1 MKRLLSLLCGIGFM
15 TFTMAQG
22 TITTSGS
29 KPTQIKSGT
38 VVNATVKPTTLA
50 IKDTAH
56 AYVLIKTS
64 VGNITIMLYNE
75 TPKHRDNFIKLAEEG
90 YLDSTL
96 FHRVIKNFM
105 IQGGDPD
112 SRNAAK
118 GQMLGMGGPPYTI
131 PAEFNPKFYHKK
143 GALAAA
149 RNGDQVNPTKASS
162 GSQFYIV
169 QGKKYTDAELLALE
183 KQTGRKFSEA
193 QKTAYKT
200 VGGTPFLDM
209 NYTVFGKVTEGLSVI
224 DKIAAMA
231 TDGNDRPLSDIKM
244 SVTILHKPKS
254 LSTPTPK
261 SPININISNMN
272 TDTSTYVQIHTDYG
286 DMKIKLYNETPLHK
300 QNFID
305 LVKKSYY
312 DGTLFHRVISGF
324 MIQGGDPD
332 SKNAVPGQPLGMGGP
347 SYTIPAEFSPNFIH
361 KKGALAAARQGDAVN
376 PKKASSGS
384 QFYIVQGKGL
394 SDAELSM
401 MESRKGIKYTEEQKK
416 IYRESGGTP
425 FLDMDYTVFGE
436 VVEGLDV
443 IDKIAA
449 VQKGNSD
456 RPVNDIKM
464 TITIL
469 P

>member
-38 VVNATVKPTTLA
+38 VVNATVKPTTPA

-112 SRNAAK
+112 SKNAAK

-131 PAEFNPKFYHKK
+131 PAESNPKFYHKK